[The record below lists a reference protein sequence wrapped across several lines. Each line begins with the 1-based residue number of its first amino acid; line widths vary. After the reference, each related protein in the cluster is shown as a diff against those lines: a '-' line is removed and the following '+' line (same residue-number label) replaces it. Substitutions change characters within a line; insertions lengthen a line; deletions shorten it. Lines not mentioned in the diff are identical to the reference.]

1 VSFKVLL
8 KKDWKQVSILW
19 MLLVVL
25 SVIVFTVPA
34 WTQLED
40 FNREIENIRANP
52 SSFEGVPLDA
62 SNLPDRWFFESGE
75 SIGMLY
81 NGLMSLIPMG
91 MVIFLYVVFG
101 LLMASVLIGGERNSQ
116 MSDFS
121 MSLPFTRTQLYI
133 SKWLIGA
140 SGFIVATLLGGPL
153 LMAIIHLSD
162 FSFLIQPKDLEV
174 SIMILFMMLS
184 GISVFSISL
193 WMGSFGGESISQALW
208 SFVALLFPI
217 GIVTLIE
224 GSLYTFERFVNVSYS
239 LTQMWMESIPLRV
252 ISPLAN
258 VFNIDTY
265 DIFRSNGLWEDFV
278 TVAPLSA
285 LASIVISFGLGLWA
299 FNRAPQE
306 NNGRFFM
313 FSNWLWIVH
322 LVMVLTFGMLGGI
335 LLSAVT
341 FSPNIVLY
349 IIGFVLGGFIAH
361 LLAKRLLYR
370 FNLKLKS

>member
-1 VSFKVLL
+1 
-8 KKDWKQVSILW
+8 

-25 SVIVFTVPA
+25 SVIVFTVPT
-34 WTQLED
+34 WTQLDD

-52 SSFEGVPLDA
+52 SSYEGVPLDA
-62 SNLPDRWFFESGE
+62 SNLPDRWFFESGD
-75 SIGMLY
+75 SVGMLY

-174 SIMILFMMLS
+174 SIMILFMMLT

-217 GIVTLIE
+217 GIISLIE
-224 GSLYTFERFVNVSYS
+224 GSLYTFERFIDVSYS
-239 LTQMWMESIPLRV
+239 LTQVWMESIPLRV

-258 VFNIDTY
+258 IFNIDTY

-285 LASIVISFGLGLWA
+285 LASIVISFGLGLWT

-313 FSNWLWIVH
+313 FSNWLWLVH
-322 LVMVLTFGMLGGI
+322 LVMVLCFGMLGGI
-335 LLSAVT
+335 MLSAIT
-341 FSPNIVLY
+341 FSANIVLY
-349 IIGFVLGGFIAH
+349 IVGFAIGGFIAH

>member
-1 VSFKVLL
+1 MSFKVLL

-75 SIGMLY
+75 SVGMLY

-140 SGFIVATLLGGPL
+140 SGFVVATLLGGPL

-174 SIMILFMMLS
+174 SIMILFMMLT

-224 GSLYTFERFVNVSYS
+224 GSLYTFERFIDVSY
-239 LTQMWMESIPLRV
+239 
-252 ISPLAN
+252 
-258 VFNIDTY
+258 
-265 DIFRSNGLWEDFV
+265 
-278 TVAPLSA
+278 
-285 LASIVISFGLGLWA
+285 
-299 FNRAPQE
+299 
-306 NNGRFFM
+306 
-313 FSNWLWIVH
+313 
-322 LVMVLTFGMLGGI
+322 
-335 LLSAVT
+335 
-341 FSPNIVLY
+341 
-349 IIGFVLGGFIAH
+349 
-361 LLAKRLLYR
+361 
-370 FNLKLKS
+370 